1 MMGAKRESAA
11 APIPATATPLVSIYM
26 PTRNR
31 CDLLQRAVTSV
42 LAQDHAALE
51 LIVVNDGSTD
61 GTAMFLDDIAKTD
74 ERVRV
79 IHRPEGKGA
88 PAARN
93 EAIRQSRGH
102 FVTGLDDDDFFA
114 IDRISSFVAA
124 WANLEDQSQRP
135 ACLYSQTM
143 EIRDGAQR
151 QSRRPEFVKF
161 ENLFVQNTIGNQIF
175 APRETFLRAGL
186 FDETLPAW
194 QDLDFFIR
202 VLRDGGVAFLLDK
215 ATYLYDDYDRGDR
228 ISANPNRIRQAWE
241 IISRKYNATISQAEF
256 HLFMQM
262 FNGYYD
268 VYPRWPDFRYAMA
281 KGMNFDQFVSLLKMT
296 LKSRWKASAR
306 FKALA
311 A

>member
-1 MMGAKRESAA
+1 MKMGQEGGEAPIRLSAA
-11 APIPATATPLVSIYM
+11 PLVSIYM

-31 CDLLQRAVTSV
+31 CDLLQRAVASV

-61 GTAMFLDDIAKTD
+61 GTALFLDTIAQSD

-93 EAIRQSRGH
+93 EAIRQSRGR
-102 FVTGLDDDDFFA
+102 FVTGLDDDDFFSV
-114 IDRISSFVAA
+114 DRISSFVAA
-124 WANLEDQSQRP
+124 WADLERRSQQP

-151 QSRRPEFVKF
+151 QSSRPESVRF

-175 APRETFLRAGL
+175 APRETFLQAGL

-202 VLRDGGVAFLLDK
+202 VLRGGGVALLLDK

-228 ISANPNRIRQAWE
+228 ISANPSRIRQAWE
-241 IISRKYNATISQAEF
+241 IVSKKYADTIAQAEF
-256 HLFMQM
+256 QLFMQM

-281 KGMNFDQFVSLLKMT
+281 KGMNLGQFMSLLKMT

-311 A
+311 T

>member
-1 MMGAKRESAA
+1 MKAGQEGGEAGISTSAA
-11 APIPATATPLVSIYM
+11 PLVSIYM

-31 CDLLQRAVTSV
+31 CDLLRRAVTSV
-42 LAQDHAALE
+42 LAQDHDALE

-61 GTAMFLDDIAKTD
+61 GTAAFLDETARSDP
-74 ERVRV
+74 RVRV
-79 IHRPEGKGA
+79 IHRLEGKGA

-93 EAIRQSRGH
+93 EAIRQSRGR

-114 IDRISSFVAA
+114 VDRISSFVAA
-124 WANLEDQSQRP
+124 WSRLEQQSQLP
-135 ACLYSQTM
+135 TCLYSQTM
-143 EIRDGAQR
+143 EIRDGSQR
-151 QSRRPEFVKF
+151 KSRRPDLVRF

-175 APRETFLRAGL
+175 APRETFLQAGL
-186 FDETLPAW
+186 FDESLPAW

-228 ISANPNRIRQAWE
+228 ISANPNRIRQAWA
-241 IISRKYNATISQAEF
+241 IVSKKYANAISQAEF

-281 KGMNFDQFVSLLKMT
+281 KGMNLGQFVSLLKMT
-296 LKSRWKASAR
+296 LKSRWKATAR